1 MLLEYLDAV
10 AQSSDLLMATYVLL
24 HRLLQLNIIFNFSM
38 ELAYNCRS
46 RAISAVFHC
55 GGQAC
60 SGVLRLSSATD
71 RFADSLR
78 VGERVLHGPQCPARP
93 EVRASALG
101 GRSARRRSSKRAT
114 LSVGPDQDE
123 GQRTTSAD
131 HPSCSIDSHSSRLT
145 PNACAWHSSALR
157 CLPTSGSTHSINSRS
172 GWLASRM
179 WMK

>member
-1 MLLEYLDAV
+1 MLLRRARI
-10 AQSSDLLMATYVLL
+10 SSRPQVVL

-46 RAISAVFHC
+46 KAISAVLHC
-55 GGQAC
+55 GAQAC

-78 VGERVLHGPQCPARP
+78 VGERGLHGPQCRARH
-93 EVRASALG
+93 EARASVLG
-101 GRSARRRSSKRAT
+101 RRRARRRSSKRAP

-131 HPSCSIDSHSSRLT
+131 HPSCSINSQSSRLM
-145 PNACAWHSSALR
+145 PNARAWHSSAFR
-157 CLPTSGSTHSINSRS
+157 CRPIRESTHSMNSRS

-179 WMK
+179 